1 MNDNVSL
8 ALGGASRSG
17 LGGLP
22 QRLVQDGVVEEAAML
37 EALAAARE
45 RKTSVV
51 TQLVSRGIASARDI
65 AVAASDEFGV
75 PLFDLDAVNLDLD
88 SVRLVS
94 DKLLA
99 KHRVLPI
106 FRRGKRLFLA
116 VADPTNQ
123 HAIDEIKFQT
133 SLAIEAVIVE
143 LAIEAVIVEDDKLQK
158 AVDKA
163 IEQVDSQMSA
173 LTDAGD
179 VDLESL
185 EVTGGEEELDDKVA
199 RDDVEDAPIVRF
211 VNKVMLD
218 AIRRGASDIHFEPF
232 EKLYRVRFRM
242 DGVLKEIAQP
252 PVVLAPKL
260 SARLKVMSR
269 LDIAER
275 RVPQDGR
282 IKMKLSKNRAIDFR
296 VSTCPTL
303 FGEKIVL
310 RILDPAQAQLGI
322 ESLGYEPFQ
331 KELYLKYLAKPQG
344 MILVTGPTGSGKTVS
359 LYTGLAILNREDTN
373 ISTAEDPAEINLP
386 GVNQVNVNP
395 KVGLTFAAAMRA
407 FLRQDPDVI
416 MVGEIRD
423 LETAEI
429 AIKAAQTGHLVLS
442 TLHTNDAPQTLTR
455 MVDMG
460 VKPYAIATSVSLII
474 AQRLAR
480 RLCSHCKQPL
490 EIPREALLKEGFTQ
504 ADLAAGMKIFAPKG
518 CANCTD
524 GYKGRVGIYQV
535 LPVTEAIVRIILALG
550 SAPEIGA
557 QAAKEGVWDLRRAGL
572 EKVKSGMTS
581 LEEVNSVTVE

>member
-1 MNDNVSL
+1 MNDNASA
-8 ALGGASRSG
+8 ALGATRTGF
-17 LGGLP
+17 GGLP
-22 QRLVQDGVVEEAAML
+22 QRLVQDGVVDEATML
-37 EALAAARE
+37 EALNTARE
-45 RKTSVV
+45 RKSNVV
-51 TQLVSRGIASARDI
+51 TQLVASGAANARDI
-65 AVAASDEFGV
+65 AVAASNEFGV
-75 PLFDLDAVNLDLD
+75 PLFDLDSVNLDLEV
-88 SVRLVS
+88 VRLVS

-99 KHRVLPI
+99 KHRVLPM
-106 FRRGKRLFLA
+106 FRRGKRLFIA
-116 VADPTNQ
+116 IADPTNL
-123 HAIDEIKFQT
+123 HAIDEVRFGT
-133 SLAIEAVIVE
+133 GLGVEAIV
-143 LAIEAVIVEDDKLQK
+143 VEDDKLQK
-158 AVDKA
+158 AIDKA
-163 IEQVDSQMSA
+163 LEQVDNQMSA
-173 LTDAGD
+173 LAEEGD

-185 EVTGGEEELDDKVA
+185 EVSGGEEELDDKIG

-232 EKLYRVRFRM
+232 EKTYRVRLRM

-252 PVVLAPKL
+252 PVQLAPKL

-310 RILDPAQAQLGI
+310 RILDPAQAMLGI
-322 ESLGYEPFQ
+322 DSLGYEPFQ
-331 KELYLKYLAKPQG
+331 KELYTKYLAKPQG

-359 LYTGLAILNREDTN
+359 LYTGLNILNREDTN

-395 KVGLTFAAAMRA
+395 KVGLTFATAMRA

-480 RLCSHCKQPL
+480 RLCGSCKIPL
-490 EIPREALLKEGFTQ
+490 DIPKEALLKEGFT
-504 ADLAAGMKIFAPKG
+504 DTDVAAGLKLFGPKG
-518 CANCTD
+518 CSNCTD

-535 LPVTEAIVRIILALG
+535 LPVTDAIARIILGSG
-550 SAPEIGA
+550 SAVEIGE
-557 QAAKEGVWDLRRAGL
+557 QADKEGVWDLRRAGL
-572 EKVKSGMTS
+572 EKVKNGLTS

>member
-1 MNDNVSL
+1 MNDNASL
-8 ALGGASRSG
+8 ALGASRSG
-17 LGGLP
+17 FGGLP
-22 QRLVQDGVVEEAAML
+22 QRLVQDGVVDEAAML
-37 EALAAARE
+37 EAVNAARE

-51 TQLVSRGIASARDI
+51 TQLVASGAANARDI
-65 AVAASDEFGV
+65 AVAASTEFGV
-75 PLFDLDAVNLDLD
+75 PLFDLEAVTVDLD
-88 SVRLVS
+88 AVRLVS
-94 DKLLA
+94 DKLLS
-99 KHRVLPI
+99 KHRVLPL

-116 VADPTNQ
+116 VADPTNL
-123 HAIDEIKFQT
+123 HAIDEVKFQT
-133 SLAIEAVIVE
+133 SLGIEAIV
-143 LAIEAVIVEDDKLQK
+143 VEDDKLQR
-158 AVDKA
+158 A
-163 IEQVDSQMSA
+163 IDRALEQVDDQMQA
-173 LTDAGD
+173 LTDEAD

-185 EVTGGEEELDDKVA
+185 EVSGGEDELDDKIA

-232 EKLYRVRFRM
+232 EKFYRVRFRM
-242 DGVLKEIAQP
+242 DGVLKDIAQP
-252 PVVLAPKL
+252 PVQLAPKL

-282 IKMKLSKNRAIDFR
+282 IKMRLSKTRAIDFR

-310 RILDPAQAQLGI
+310 RILDPAQAMLGI
-322 ESLGYEPFQ
+322 DSLGYEPFQ
-331 KELYLKYLAKPQG
+331 KSLYERFLAKPQG

-359 LYTGLAILNREDTN
+359 LYTGLNILNREDTN

-386 GVNQVNVNP
+386 GVNQVNVNG

-455 MVDMG
+455 LVDMG

-480 RLCSHCKQPL
+480 RLCNNCKQQVDV
-490 EIPREALLKEGFTQ
+490 PREALLKEGFTEMDVAQ
-504 ADLAAGMKIFAPKG
+504 GMKIFGPKG

-524 GYKGRVGIYQV
+524 GYKGRAGIYQV
-535 LPVTEAIVRIILALG
+535 LPVTEAIARIILAGG
-550 SAPEIGA
+550 SAVEIGT

-572 EKVKSGMTS
+572 EKVKSGITS
-581 LEEVNSVTVE
+581 LEEINSVTTE

>member
-1 MNDNVSL
+1 MNDNASL
-8 ALGGASRSG
+8 AAVGSGSRSG

-37 EALAAARE
+37 EALNTSRE

-51 TQLVSRGIASARDI
+51 TQLVTSGAANARDI
-65 AVAASDEFGV
+65 AIAASTEFGV
-75 PLFDLDAVNLDLD
+75 PLFDLDALSIDLD
-88 SVRLVS
+88 TVRLVS

-99 KHRVLPI
+99 KHRVLPL
-106 FRRGKRLFLA
+106 FKRGKRMFLA
-116 VADPTNQ
+116 VADPTNT
-123 HAIDEIKFQT
+123 HAVDEIKFQT
-133 SLAIEAVIVE
+133 GLGVDAVV
-143 LAIEAVIVEDDKLQK
+143 VEDDKLQK

-163 IEQVDSQMSA
+163 IEQAEAQITTFTEED
-173 LTDAGD
+173 GI
-179 VDLESL
+179 DLENL
-185 EVTGGEEELDDKVA
+185 EVSGGEDELEKVS

-211 VNKVMLD
+211 VNKLMLD
-218 AIRRGASDIHFEPF
+218 AIRRGASDIHFEPY
-232 EKLYRVRFRM
+232 EKVYRVRFRM

-252 PVVLAPKL
+252 PVQLAGKL

-275 RVPQDGR
+275 RIPQDGR
-282 IKMKLSKNRAIDFR
+282 IKMRLSKTRAIDFR

-310 RILDPAQAQLGI
+310 RILDPAQAAMGI
-322 ESLGYEPFQ
+322 DSLGYEPFQ
-331 KELYLKYLAKPQG
+331 RDLYTKFLAKPQG

-359 LYTGLAILNREDTN
+359 LYTGLHILNREDTN
-373 ISTAEDPAEINLP
+373 ISTAEDPSEINLP

-395 KVGLTFAAAMRA
+395 KVGLTFASAMRA

-416 MVGEIRD
+416 MVGEVRD

-455 MVDMG
+455 LIDMG

-490 EIPREALLKEGFTQ
+490 EIPKEALLKEGFQ
-504 ADLAAGMKIFAPKG
+504 EEDVAAGLRIYVPKG
-518 CANCTD
+518 CGSCTD

-535 LPVTEAIVRIILALG
+535 LPVTESIARIILAGG
-550 SAPEIGA
+550 SAVDIGH
-557 QAAKEGVWDLRRAGL
+557 QAAKEGVWDLRRSGL
-572 EKVKSGMTS
+572 EKVKAGLTS
-581 LEEVNSVTVE
+581 IQEVNSVTVE

>member
-1 MNDNVSL
+1 MNDNASVA
-8 ALGGASRSG
+8 ALGPRSG

-37 EALAAARE
+37 EALNTARE
-45 RKTSVV
+45 RKMSVV
-51 TQLVSRGIASARDI
+51 TQLVTSGAANARDI
-65 AVAASDEFGV
+65 AIAAATEFGV
-75 PLFDLDAVNLDLD
+75 PLFDLDALSIDPETI
-88 SVRLVS
+88 RLVS

-99 KHRVLPI
+99 KHRVLPL
-106 FRRGKRLFLA
+106 FKRGKRMFLA
-116 VADPTNQ
+116 VADPTNT
-123 HAIDEIKFQT
+123 HAVDEIKFQT
-133 SLAIEAVIVE
+133 GLGVD
-143 LAIEAVIVEDDKLQK
+143 AVIVEDDKLQK

-163 IEQVDSQMSA
+163 IEQAEAQITTFSEED
-173 LTDAGD
+173 GI
-179 VDLESL
+179 DLENL
-185 EVTGGEEELDDKVA
+185 EVTGGDEELDKVS

-211 VNKVMLD
+211 INKLMLD
-218 AIRRGASDIHFEPF
+218 AIRRGASDIHFEPY

-252 PVVLAPKL
+252 PVQLAGKL

-282 IKMKLSKNRAIDFR
+282 IKMRLSKSRAIDFR

-310 RILDPAQAQLGI
+310 RILDPAQAAMGI
-322 ESLGYEPFQ
+322 DSLGYEPFQ
-331 KELYLKYLAKPQG
+331 RDLYTKFLAKPQG

-359 LYTGLAILNREDTN
+359 LYTGLHILNREDTN
-373 ISTAEDPAEINLP
+373 ISTAEDPSEINLP

-395 KVGLTFAAAMRA
+395 KVGLTFASAMRA

-416 MVGEIRD
+416 MVGEVRD

-455 MVDMG
+455 LIDMG

-480 RLCSHCKQPL
+480 RLCAHCKQPL
-490 EIPREALLKEGFTQ
+490 EIPKEALLKEGFQ
-504 ADLAAGMKIFAPKG
+504 EADVAAGLRIYVPKG
-518 CANCTD
+518 CSNCTD

-535 LPVTEAIVRIILALG
+535 LPVTESIARIILAGG
-550 SAPEIGA
+550 SAVDIGV

-572 EKVKSGMTS
+572 EKVKAGLTS
-581 LEEVNSVTVE
+581 IDEVNSITVD

>member
-1 MNDNVSL
+1 MNDNASL
-8 ALGGASRSG
+8 ATLGSGSRSG

-37 EALAAARE
+37 EALNGARE
-45 RKTSVV
+45 RKISVV
-51 TQLVSRGIASARDI
+51 TQLVTSGAANARDI
-65 AVAASDEFGV
+65 AIAASTEFGV
-75 PLFDLDAVNLDLD
+75 PLFDLDALSIDVETI
-88 SVRLVS
+88 RLVS

-99 KHRVLPI
+99 KHRVLPL
-106 FRRGKRLFLA
+106 FKRGKRMFLA
-116 VADPTNQ
+116 VADPTNT
-123 HAIDEIKFQT
+123 HAVDEIKFQT
-133 SLAIEAVIVE
+133 GLGVD
-143 LAIEAVIVEDDKLQK
+143 AVIVEDDKLQK

-163 IEQVDSQMSA
+163 IEQAEAQITTFTEED
-173 LTDAGD
+173 GI
-179 VDLESL
+179 DLENL
-185 EVTGGEEELDDKVA
+185 EVSGGDDELEKIS

-211 VNKVMLD
+211 VNKLMLD
-218 AIRRGASDIHFEPF
+218 AIRRGASDIHFEPY

-252 PVVLAPKL
+252 PVQLAGKL

-282 IKMKLSKNRAIDFR
+282 IKMRLSKSRAIDFR

-310 RILDPAQAQLGI
+310 RILDPAQAAMGI

-331 KELYLKYLAKPQG
+331 RDLYTKFLAKPQG

-359 LYTGLAILNREDTN
+359 LYTGLHILNREDTN
-373 ISTAEDPAEINLP
+373 ISTAEDPSEINLP

-395 KVGLTFAAAMRA
+395 KVGLTFASAMRA

-416 MVGEIRD
+416 MVGEVRD

-455 MVDMG
+455 LIDMG

-480 RLCSHCKQPL
+480 RLCATCKQPM
-490 EIPREALLKEGFTQ
+490 EIPKEALLKEGFQ
-504 ADLAAGMKIFAPKG
+504 EEDVAAGLRIYVPKG
-518 CANCTD
+518 CSACTD

-535 LPVTEAIVRIILALG
+535 LPVTESISRIILAGG
-550 SAPEIGA
+550 SAVDIGK
-557 QAAKEGVWDLRRAGL
+557 QAASEGVWDLRRSGL
-572 EKVKSGMTS
+572 EKVKAGLTS
-581 LEEVNSVTVE
+581 LQEINSVTVE